1 MHIKGGYVSVINY
14 RRGVSMKHYIGK
26 FIKIFLIT
34 LCLFAIAV
42 GVAVGGAIFGYWGN
56 VDEIDV
62 DSLTLNQ
69 NSTIVYKDSKTNQE
83 VELQKINSAENR
95 EWVSIQN
102 IPENLQKAVISIE
115 DERFMEHKGY
125 DLPRTAKATLTW
137 IKNKITGKSGISL
150 GGSTITQQL
159 IKNVTGEDDQTPT
172 RKVRE
177 ISRAVALEKKLDKR
191 PSFRY
196 YSGALRATA

>member
-69 NSTIVYKDSKTNQE
+69 NSTIVAS
-83 VELQKINSAENR
+83 ENKFGGKPRVGEYTKYSR
-95 EWVSIQN
+95 EPS
-102 IPENLQKAVISIE
+102 
-115 DERFMEHKGY
+115 
-125 DLPRTAKATLTW
+125 
-137 IKNKITGKSGISL
+137 KSGYFNR
-150 GGSTITQQL
+150 GREVYGTQGL
-159 IKNVTGEDDQTPT
+159 
-172 RKVRE
+172 
-177 ISRAVALEKKLDKR
+177 
-191 PSFRY
+191 
-196 YSGALRATA
+196 

>member
-95 EWVSIQN
+95 
-102 IPENLQKAVISIE
+102 
-115 DERFMEHKGY
+115 
-125 DLPRTAKATLTW
+125 
-137 IKNKITGKSGISL
+137 
-150 GGSTITQQL
+150 
-159 IKNVTGEDDQTPT
+159 
-172 RKVRE
+172 
-177 ISRAVALEKKLDKR
+177 
-191 PSFRY
+191 
-196 YSGALRATA
+196 